1 MGENMSKYTTLK
13 KTPGDGYD
21 RIQWFDAKLNTHTI
35 RADDPTTAL
44 TVAPGE
50 RTRKPGKWKGQRP
63 YQGHYWCAGARTSV
77 FHESM
82 TEYAGMML
90 IDHLYDIVEVHAQ
103 PMLMTFFDGRYFY
116 PDFLAIE
123 ASGIRHMVE
132 VHPKALMKPED
143 EVKFAHAA
151 RVCEVLGWRFTLI
164 DQLSDIVRMNLEMMG
179 RYRHHRYKPTAAVE
193 EHILRAAKKN
203 ASFGALHLALKTD
216 KPGELAPY
224 LFHLM
229 WQRELTFDLTQAFT
243 EHTPLT
249 AA

>member
-1 MGENMSKYTTLK
+1 MSKYKTLG
-13 KTPGDGYD
+13 KTPGDGFD
-21 RIQWFDAKLNTHTI
+21 RIQWFDKKLNTHTI
-35 RADDPTTAL
+35 RANDPITAL
-44 TVAPGE
+44 TVNPGE
-50 RTRKPGKWKGQRP
+50 RTRKPGKWVGQKP
-63 YQGHYWCAGARTSV
+63 YQGHYWCAGSRTSV

-90 IDHLYDIVEVHAQ
+90 IDHLYDIVAVYAQ
-103 PMLMTFFDGRYFY
+103 PMLMTFLDGRYCY

-123 ASGIRHMVE
+123 ADGTRHVVE
-132 VHPKALMKPED
+132 VHPKSLMKPED

-164 DQLSDIVRMNLEMMG
+164 DQLSDTVRMNLEMMS
-179 RYRHHRYKPTAAVE
+179 RYRHHRYTPSSDIAKHVLNT
-193 EHILRAAKKN
+193 AKKHE
-203 ASFGALHLALKTD
+203 SFGDLRRALVTD
-216 KPGELAPY
+216 KPGELIPF

-229 WQRELTFDLTQAFT
+229 WKGELSFDLTDRFT

>member
-1 MGENMSKYTTLK
+1 MTKYQTLK
-13 KTPGDGYD
+13 KTAGDGFD
-21 RIQWFDAKLNTHTI
+21 RIQWFDKKLNTHTI
-35 RADDPTTAL
+35 RANDPVTAL

-50 RTRKPGKWKGQRP
+50 RTRKPGKWKGQKP
-63 YQGHYWCAGARTSV
+63 YQGHYWCAGSRNSV

-82 TEYAGMML
+82 AEYAGMML
-90 IDHLYDIVEVHAQ
+90 IDHLYDIVAVHAQ
-103 PMLMTFFDGRYFY
+103 PMLMTFFDGVHCY

-123 ASGIRHMVE
+123 ADGTRHVIE

-143 EVKFAHAA
+143 EMKFTHAA

-164 DQLSDIVRMNLEMMG
+164 DQLSDTVRMNLEMMS
-179 RYRHHRYKPTAAVE
+179 RYRHHRYTPAQDVE
-193 EHILRAAKKN
+193 DLILRTAKN
-203 ASFGALHLALKTD
+203 HDTFGGLRHALVTD
-216 KPGELAPY
+216 KPGEFIPF

-229 WQRELTFDLTQAFT
+229 WKGELTFDLTARFT